1 MLHLL
6 LIAAFESEFIIVS
19 RYKKICL
26 LALFTVSELLLSGDR
41 FEIPNLG
48 YSAVFV
54 GVHMPSHLCFCVFLF
69 RWFLFQSVW
78 FCMCLPLVFRNLF
91 VALYVLAV
99 HGKASQYHC
108 ACRCKGH
115 CV

>member
-6 LIAAFESEFIIVS
+6 LIAAFESKFIRVS

-48 YSAVFV
+48 FSAVSV
-54 GVHMPSHLCFCVFLF
+54 GMRILLTSNHLCFWVFLSDGSCF
-69 RWFLFQSVW
+69 SQFGSV
-78 FCMCLPLVFRNLF
+78 CECSETGLSHF
-91 VALYVLAV
+91 VL
-99 HGKASQYHC
+99 
-108 ACRCKGH
+108 
-115 CV
+115 